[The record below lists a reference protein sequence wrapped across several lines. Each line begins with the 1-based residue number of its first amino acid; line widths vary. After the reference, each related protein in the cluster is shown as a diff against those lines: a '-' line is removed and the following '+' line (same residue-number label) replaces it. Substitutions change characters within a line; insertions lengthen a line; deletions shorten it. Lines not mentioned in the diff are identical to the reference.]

1 MKYFRLLLASVLF
14 LSVHLTAQ
22 VSNPEFRSKS
32 VVVPDPNFHIY
43 ICFGQS
49 NMEGNAAIAADDKIG
64 VNNRFKVLT
73 VAPDDFQHLGR
84 SVGSWYTATPPLC
97 RWDTGLTPADY
108 FGRTMVDSLPD
119 SVKVGVILIAMG
131 GSGIDAFD
139 KVNYTQYYTNADAW
153 QKSLMNIYGG
163 NPYAKIISMA
173 KLAQQKGVIK
183 GILLHQGE
191 TNNMQSDWPLKVA
204 KIYNNMLADLNI
216 VPNSI
221 PLLAG
226 EMLQQDQ
233 GGICWGMNSIIAKL
247 PNYIPNSYAISS
259 KGCTGNSVDGFHFST
274 VGARELGKR
283 YGLQMLSVSKT
294 YNTVEGQTVD
304 HLAIDSTNFTLLTG
318 TSKRIPLSAVFV
330 DGHTLDIRFR
340 ATYEISN
347 PEAVR
352 ITNGFVEAIKDGAAT
367 ITASYKGA
375 LGQQKQVTLQVTST
389 SFPLTKE
396 LFNPSIYST
405 GTFSETTKVLRTGQY
420 GFGGWTYSNGVNL
433 SNYKYLVVKL
443 ASSTT
448 SGASLRLFDEN
459 NYWGGAASYD
469 FGSKKQINVDLTSMV
484 RSGTTTKVDP
494 SHLYIIGMWS
504 NGGID
509 IAISDV
515 YVTNNTDYSKLTA
528 LESISNTQMDVNEI
542 VDVYSIT
549 GIRIRSQIERGKA
562 MEGLPKGVY
571 IVGNNNKFK
580 KIASISK

>member
-1 MKYFRLLLASVLF
+1 M
-14 LSVHLTAQ
+14 
-22 VSNPEFRSKS
+22 
-32 VVVPDPNFHIY
+32 
-43 ICFGQS
+43 
-49 NMEGNAAIAADDKIG
+49 
-64 VNNRFKVLT
+64 
-73 VAPDDFQHLGR
+73 
-84 SVGSWYTATPPLC
+84 
-97 RWDTGLTPADY
+97 
-108 FGRTMVDSLPD
+108 
-119 SVKVGVILIAMG
+119 
-131 GSGIDAFD
+131 
-139 KVNYTQYYTNADAW
+139 
-153 QKSLMNIYGG
+153 
-163 NPYAKIISMA
+163 
-173 KLAQQKGVIK
+173 
-183 GILLHQGE
+183 LH
-191 TNNMQSDWPLKVA
+191 
-204 KIYNNMLADLNI
+204 
-216 VPNSI
+216 
-221 PLLAG
+221 
-226 EMLQQDQ
+226 QDQ
-233 GGICWGMNSIIAKL
+233 GGICWGHNSIIATL
-247 PNYIPNSYAISS
+247 PYYIPNSYAISS
-259 KGCTGNSVDGFHFST
+259 AGCTGNGIDGFHFST
-274 VGARELGKR
+274 VSARELGKR
-283 YGLQMLSVSKT
+283 YGLQMLSISKT

-352 ITNGFVEAIKDGAAT
+352 ITNGFIEAIKDGAAT

-375 LGQQKQVTLQVTST
+375 LGQQKQVTLHVTST

-405 GTFSETTKVLRTGQY
+405 GTFNETTKVLRTGQY

-459 NYWGGAASYD
+459 NYWAGAASYD
-469 FGSKKQINVDLTSMV
+469 FGSKKQLNIDLTSMV
-484 RSGTTTKVDP
+484 RLGTTTKVDP

-562 MEGLPKGVY
+562 MDGLQDGIY
-571 IVGNNNKFK
+571 IVGNNNKFQ
-580 KIASISK
+580 KIAFTTK